1 MFKLTKKPNFSDTK
15 FLVFDIESQGFDKFL
30 IGGIYDG
37 QKFSHTDQ
45 TRDFQNLME
54 YIFTSNNNITI
65 AYAHFGG
72 IFDFIH
78 VLNFLF
84 SKHSEIQVSNI
95 ILQGSKILKMDVCYL
110 KRTIQFI
117 DSSGLFP
124 FSLEKLSKSFGVT
137 HEKIKFDVTN
147 LSEIT
152 PDLIKYLKN
161 DCVGL
166 YECLQIY
173 FQKEYIKDI
182 PHQITRSGVSFK
194 VFTNFFVGEKKLPK
208 FKDSIN
214 TYCRRSYFGG
224 RTEIF
229 KPLFQDNR
237 KVLFH
242 YDINSLYPS
251 VMRDNDFIGNV
262 KGLVNKFHEN
272 ELGIYKLEVEC
283 PKNLHIPLL
292 GINHNG
298 KYIFPVG
305 KFSGY
310 FCSPEINKAI
320 SLGYKIKVKSG
331 YIFEN
336 KGKMF
341 QPFVD
346 HFYNLRIKTSDA
358 VEKIIYKDIL
368 NHLYGRLGINQVRE
382 QISFYPEAGTKILSE
397 IKIEDYVIRLYSKE
411 KTIRCYSAPAIS
423 SFVTSYARLRLYY
436 YFELAGFD
444 NIYYTDTDSLFTTT
458 KLENSTNL
466 GEMKLESELHSACFL
481 LPKTYSTI
489 DLNNIQ
495 TIKLKGIPHKS
506 IGHIDFKTFIDS
518 ISGDMRLPEFKV
530 NKGLAK
536 IKTGFRKN
544 NLLHVLKTEHK
555 NIKAIYDKREIIKNG
570 KSDYST
576 RPLEIH

>member
-1 MFKLTKKPNFSDTK
+1 MSSKPTFAKTK
-15 FLVFDIESQGFDKFL
+15 FLTFDIESQGFDKFL
-30 IGGIYDG
+30 LGGVYDG
-37 QKFSHTDQ
+37 KNFSHTDQ
-45 TRDFQNLME
+45 TRSFENLME
-54 YIFTSNNNITI
+54 YIFTTNNNITI

-84 SKHSEIQVSNI
+84 SKNSQIQVDNI
-95 ILQGSKILKMDVCYL
+95 ILQGSKILKMDVSYHN
-110 KRTIQFI
+110 RTIQFI

-166 YECLQIY
+166 YECLEIY

-182 PHQITRSGVSFK
+182 PHQTTRSGVSFK
-194 VFTNFFVGEKKLPK
+194 VFTNFFVSEKQLPK

-229 KPLFQDNR
+229 KPLYQSN
-237 KVLFH
+237 KNPLYH

-251 VMRDNDFIGNV
+251 VMRENDFIGNI
-262 KGLVNKFHEN
+262 KGIVSSFKEN

-283 PKNLHIPLL
+283 PKNIHIPLL

-298 KYIFPVG
+298 KYIFPTG

-341 QPFVD
+341 APFVD
-346 HFYNLRIKTSDA
+346 HFYNLRKNTQDS

-368 NHLYGRLGINQVRE
+368 NHLYGRLGINQNRE

-397 IKIEDYVIRLYSKE
+397 IKMGDYVIRLYSKE
-411 KTIRCYSAPAIS
+411 KIIRCYSAPAIS
-423 SFVTSYARLRLYY
+423 SFVTSYARLKLYS
-436 YFELAGFD
+436 YFELAGMHS
-444 NIYYTDTDSLFTTT
+444 IYYTDTDSLFTTT
-458 KLENSTNL
+458 KLHSSGEI
-466 GEMKLESELHSACFL
+466 GEMKLEAELNSACFL

-489 DLNNIQ
+489 DMNNIQ
-495 TIKLKGIPHKS
+495 SIKLKGIPHKS

-518 ISGDMRLPEFKV
+518 VAGDIRLPEFKV
-530 NKGLAK
+530 NKGLARV
-536 IKTGFRKN
+536 KTGFKKG
-544 NLLHVLKTEHK
+544 NLLHVLNTEHK
-555 NIKAIYDKREIIKNG
+555 NIKAVYDKRIITGNP
-570 KSDYST
+570 DNYST
-576 RPLEIH
+576 KPIELH